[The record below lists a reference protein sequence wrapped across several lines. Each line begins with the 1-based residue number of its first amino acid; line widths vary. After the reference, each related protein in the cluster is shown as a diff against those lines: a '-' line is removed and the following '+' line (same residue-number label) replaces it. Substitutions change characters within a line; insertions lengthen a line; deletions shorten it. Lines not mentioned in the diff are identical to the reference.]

1 MPSHYDTHSFD
12 EQKTEDAAGKKPGIK
27 THDNF
32 GFGDMPAWYREGY
45 LRMIED
51 HNKKKKKK
59 EKKKYGK

>member
-1 MPSHYDTHSFD
+1 MPNSFD
-12 EQKTEDAAGKKPGIK
+12 DQRTEDAAGKKPGIK

-51 HNKKKKKK
+51 HNKKQKKKK
-59 EKKKYGK
+59 KK